1 MWSRLGAVTALTV
14 GLMALSVPLAAHAQ
28 DPVDLDGAY
37 VLDTVGAITGDE
49 SRVLAAL
56 DSSYESSGIQL
67 FVVYVDAFTAATDPI
82 QWADETADKNSLGVN
97 DVLLAVALDD
107 RLYGLSVDPNV
118 ALDESQITNVELAIE
133 AELRDDRWADAAIAG
148 AAALALEAAGGEV
161 VVDPPAE
168 QPSEPSSGGGIPILP
183 IVGGA
188 ALVGAG
194 VFIYSRIRR
203 RGKDGTTTS
212 VPGAMTLKQLD
223 TRAGSL
229 LVQLDDSLKT
239 SEQELGFAVAQFGE
253 AATADFTKVLVSAKA
268 KVAAAFAIRQ
278 KLDDHNPETEA
289 DKRALTTE
297 IIQLCEAADAELD
310 SQADAFDDLREL
322 EKNAPDALAKVT
334 TQRAEILARA
344 AAAKSTLSKLGGIYA
359 ASALASVSTNV
370 EQAQKLL
377 TFADTAISSATGF
390 ISASKN
396 ADAAIAVRTAQASV
410 GQAAEL
416 FDAIDRLASSLDD
429 AATKLKSAVTD
440 TTADITAARALPA
453 DAALAPAIEAA
464 AAALA
469 VADRG
474 ADDPLASLTQV
485 EQANAAL
492 EKVFVNVRDAQEKIA
507 AARSQLDPSLAAA
520 RAQIAS
526 AKEFITTRRGGIG
539 ESARTRVAEA
549 DRLLAQAEAVA
560 SSDPIAALAQAQRAS
575 ELAAS
580 AFELASR
587 DVASFNSQQT
597 TTRSSGGYDG
607 ADLGGLLGGLVGGLL
622 SGGSSSSGSSGGWSG
637 GGSSSRRPSSS
648 SRSGSF
654 GGSSRSASRS
664 SGGRSSR
671 GGRF

>member
-14 GLMALSVPLAAHAQ
+14 GLLALSVPLGAHAQ

-56 DSSYESSGIQL
+56 DSSYESSGVQL
-67 FVVYVDAFTAATDPI
+67 FVVYVDSFTAATDPI
-82 QWADETADKNSLGVN
+82 QWADETAGKNSLGVN

-107 RLYGLSVDPNV
+107 RLYGLSVADELP
-118 ALDESQITNVELAIE
+118 LDESQITNVELAIE
-133 AELRDDRWADAAIAG
+133 AELRNDHWADAAIAG
-148 AAALALEAAGGEV
+148 AVALALEAAGGDV
-161 VVDPPAE
+161 AVDEPAA
-168 QPSEPSSGGGIPILP
+168 PVEPNASGGIPILP
-183 IVGGA
+183 IVGGVA
-188 ALVGAG
+188 VVGAG

-212 VPGAMTLKQLD
+212 VPGQMTLKQLD

-253 AATADFTKVLVSAKA
+253 AATADFTKALIAAKS
-268 KVAAAFAIRQ
+268 KVAAAFTIRQ

-310 SQADAFDDLREL
+310 SQADAFDDLRQL
-322 EKNAPDALAKVT
+322 EKNVPDALAKVT
-334 TQRAEILARA
+334 SQRTATLERS
-344 AAAKSTLSKLGGIYA
+344 AAAKATLSKLDGIYA

-370 EQAQKLL
+370 AQAQKLL

-390 ISASKN
+390 IGAAKN

-416 FDAIDRLASSLDD
+416 FDAIDRLKSSLDE
-429 AATKLKSAVTD
+429 AITKLKTAVDD
-440 TTADITAARALPA
+440 TTSDITAARALPV
-453 DAALAPAIEAA
+453 DAALTPAIESA

-469 VADRG
+469 VANKG
-474 ADDPLASLTQV
+474 SSDPLASLTQV

-492 EKVFVNVRDAQEKIA
+492 ETVFVNVRDAQAKVA
-507 AARSQLDPSLAAA
+507 ATRSQLDASLGAA

-622 SGGSSSSGSSGGWSG
+622 SGGSSSSGWSG
-637 GGSSSRRPSSS
+637 GGSSSRRSSS
-648 SRSGSF
+648 SLRSGSF